1 MSSLITAV
9 ITQSLTF
16 LPLALGI
23 SVSYTLLRATDMT
36 LDGSFVLGAGVFARL
51 VTLGVSPPIAGI
63 CALLAGSLAG
73 VMVSLIQK
81 GGRVD
86 PLLAGVLATFIL
98 TSANLL
104 VMGRPNINLLSQ
116 HTLLSSAFAKS
127 DTDGW
132 ILVATY
138 CFILCLIS
146 CALIRTRFGLMLR
159 ALGDNPNLLQRLG
172 SPIEYYRLAGFAFTN
187 TLAAASG
194 ILTAQTVGY
203 ADTSMGFGMTLT
215 GIGAIILGQQ
225 ILRVIIKSSRMRVLI
240 EFSACVVGV
249 LLYFFAING
258 LLRFDIDPIYLK
270 MILGVILVLFLRTAV
285 NPGKLRNVA

>member
-1 MSSLITAV
+1 MNSLITAV
-9 ITQSLTF
+9 VTQSLTF

-51 VTLGVSPPIAGI
+51 ITLGISPPLAGI

-73 VMVSLIQK
+73 IMVSLIQK

-104 VMGRPNINLLSQ
+104 IMGRPNINLLSQ
-116 HTLLSSAFAKS
+116 HTLLSSAFQKS
-127 DTDGW
+127 DFDGW
-132 ILVATY
+132 VLAAAY

-146 CALIRTRFGLMLR
+146 CILIRTRFGLMLR

-225 ILRVIIKSSRMRVLI
+225 ILRVIIKSSRKRVFI

-258 LLRFDIDPIYLK
+258 LLRFDIDPVYLK
-270 MILGVILVLFLRTAV
+270 MILGIILVLFLRTAV
-285 NPGKLRNVA
+285 NPAKMRNVA